1 MDCRSNRKPRLWNE
15 YPNRWGRDCGIDL
28 VFKHKNG
35 QTWAVQAKCY
45 SPAYEIT
52 KTDVDKFLSE
62 SNRREIDQR
71 LIIGTT
77 DRFGAN
83 AKQVCEAQEKPV
95 VKYLRIQ
102 FDDAAVDYPDH
113 INKLALGKRKD
124 PPDPHQYQL
133 DAIDA
138 VVAGFKSA
146 ERGQLIMACGTGKT
160 FVSLWIKERLDAKR
174 ALVLV
179 PSLGLLSQILNEWTR
194 AARLPFDALCVCSDQ
209 TAGRRED
216 SEDEAI
222 SSVSDLAFPV
232 TNSSADIAMGEIA
245 QFQKSNGYRVIFST
259 YHSSPLITEAQ
270 QDKSVPHFDL
280 IVADEA
286 HRCAGKVAS
295 PFATVLDGTKL
306 RTSRRLFATATPRI
320 YKSSLKKKA
329 EEVGVEV
336 VDMDDEEIGLQRH
349 WPGECVGQSR
359 HRAWREWKHL
369 AS

>member
-1 MDCRSNRKPRLWNE
+1 MPC
-15 YPNRWGRDCGIDL
+15 
-28 VFKHKNG
+28 VF
-35 QTWAVQAKCY
+35 V
-45 SPAYEIT
+45 PT
-52 KTDVDKFLSE
+52 K
-62 SNRREIDQR
+62 QQ
-71 LIIGTT
+71 G
-77 DRFGAN
+77 
-83 AKQVCEAQEKPV
+83 
-95 VKYLRIQ
+95 
-102 FDDAAVDYPDH
+102 
-113 INKLALGKRKD
+113 
-124 PPDPHQYQL
+124 
-133 DAIDA
+133 
-138 VVAGFKSA
+138 
-146 ERGQLIMACGTGKT
+146 
-160 FVSLWIKERLDAKR
+160 
-174 ALVLV
+174 
-179 PSLGLLSQILNEWTR
+179 
-194 AARLPFDALCVCSDQ
+194 
-209 TAGRRED
+209 
-216 SEDEAI
+216 DEAI

-259 YHSSPLITEAQ
+259 YHSSPLIAEAQ

-349 WPGECVGQSR
+349 WPGECVCQSR

>member
-1 MDCRSNRKPRLWNE
+1 MPSRL
-15 YPNRWGRDCGIDL
+15 
-28 VFKHKNG
+28 
-35 QTWAVQAKCY
+35 
-45 SPAYEIT
+45 
-52 KTDVDKFLSE
+52 
-62 SNRREIDQR
+62 
-71 LIIGTT
+71 
-77 DRFGAN
+77 
-83 AKQVCEAQEKPV
+83 CEAQEKPV

-102 FDDAAVDYPDH
+102 FDDAALDYPDD
-113 INKLALGKRKD
+113 INKLALGKRKA

-133 DAIDA
+133 DAIDD
-138 VVAGFKSA
+138 VVAGFKTA

-179 PSLGLLSQILNEWTR
+179 PSLGLLSQILNDWTR
-194 AARLPFDALCVCSDQ
+194 AARVPFNALCVCSDQ

-232 TNSSADIAMGEIA
+232 TNSSAEIA
-245 QFQKSNGYRVIFST
+245 KREIAEFLKSDGYRVIFST
-259 YHSSPLITEAQ
+259 YHSSPLIAEAQ
-270 QDKSVPHFDL
+270 QDNSVPHFDL

-306 RTSRRLFATATPRI
+306 RSSRRLFATATPRI

-336 VDMDDEEIGLQRH
+336 VDMDDEAVFGKRFHVLTF
-349 WPGECVGQSR
+349 GEAIRSKWLTDYRVVIVGVDDATIA
-359 HRAWREWKHL
+359 AWIRNRRIVATDL
-369 AS
+369 A